1 MAFDTIGKA
10 DTTTGK
16 TSEVALPLLKDE
28 MDKLTPAQKTFYDN
42 FDNVTNGN
50 PLPWSEGPRRMGT
63 DKNADVLWV
72 GNSWG
77 ASLARI
83 NTKTMETTIIPLPD
97 KTMQAYHLVV
107 DQNHNVWG
115 NLWTSD
121 RIVKLDPATNKFTM
135 FDLPVRGT
143 EIRHISLMERDGKTQ
158 VIVPIY
164 RASQMGVMTLRSEAE
179 LAALKAQ
186 AK

>member
-1 MAFDTIGKA
+1 MPTCCGSAIPGVRAWRK
-10 DTTTGK
+10 
-16 TSEVALPLLKDE
+16 
-28 MDKLTPAQKTFYDN
+28 
-42 FDNVTNGN
+42 
-50 PLPWSEGPRRMGT
+50 
-63 DKNADVLWV
+63 
-72 GNSWG
+72 
-77 ASLARI
+77 I
-83 NTKTMETTIIPLPD
+83 NTKTMETTIVPFPE

-121 RIVKLDPATNKFTM
+121 QIVKFDPATNKWTM

-158 VIVPIY
+158 VVVPIY

>member
-1 MAFDTIGKA
+1 MAATIVPFP
-10 DTTTGK
+10 
-16 TSEVALPLLKDE
+16 E
-28 MDKLTPAQKTFYDN
+28 
-42 FDNVTNGN
+42 
-50 PLPWSEGPRRMGT
+50 
-63 DKNADVLWV
+63 
-72 GNSWG
+72 
-77 ASLARI
+77 
-83 NTKTMETTIIPLPD
+83 
-97 KTMQAYHLVV
+97 KTMQAYHITV

-121 RIVKLDPATNKFTM
+121 QIVRFDPATNKWTM

-179 LAALKAQ
+179 LASLKAQ

>member
-16 TSEVALPLLKDE
+16 TSEVELPLSR
-28 MDKLTPAQKTFYDN
+28 MDGSADAGPEGVYDK

-83 NTKTMETTIIPLPD
+83 NTKTQETRSSRSRS
-97 KTMQAYHLVV
+97 KTMQPYHLVV
-107 DQNHNVWG
+107 DSTTTCG
-115 NLWTSD
+115 A
-121 RIVKLDPATNKFTM
+121 ICGP
-135 FDLPVRGT
+135 
-143 EIRHISLMERDGKTQ
+143 
-158 VIVPIY
+158 PIK
-164 RASQMGVMTLRSEAE
+164 S
-179 LAALKAQ
+179 
-186 AK
+186 